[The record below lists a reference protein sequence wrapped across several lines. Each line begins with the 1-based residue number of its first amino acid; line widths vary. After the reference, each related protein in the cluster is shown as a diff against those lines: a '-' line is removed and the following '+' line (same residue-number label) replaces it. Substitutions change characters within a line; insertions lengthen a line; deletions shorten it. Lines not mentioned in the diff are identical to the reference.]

1 MTGLVDQH
9 GRPLRRVPPQGEVA
23 RPTLTGV
30 RQIIGG
36 HPANHLKPE
45 RLAAMLREAEDGDAT
60 AYFELAEDM
69 EERDLHY
76 LGVLA
81 TRKRAVAQLPIDV
94 EAASD
99 DPLDVR
105 AADLVRAWL
114 DRDELESELFDILDA
129 IGKGL
134 SVTEIIWSTSGGRWL
149 PERLEWRD
157 PRWFELSREDGRT
170 LLLRGDDG
178 AQPLEAHRFVIH
190 RHQAKSGL
198 PIRGGLARAVA
209 WSWMFKHFAMK
220 DWIVFCEVYGQPLRL
235 GKYGPGAKEE
245 DKEILWEAVSQIASD
260 CAAILPEEMKV
271 EFVFASGGSTNTSL
285 WKDLCDFL
293 DQQVSKAVLGQTTT
307 TDAISGGHAVAQEH
321 RQVQEDIERADAK
334 LLAASLNRQLVRPIV
349 EYNIGPRPA
358 YPRLRIGREEAV
370 DLAAMSTSL
379 QQLVP
384 LGLKVQMSEVR
395 DKLGFAE
402 PEEGAE
408 VLTAPAPPT
417 IGPFGPP
424 TPVSALHAAAA
435 QPGGPER
442 MIERLGEATAPAL
455 SAMLGRIERAVAEAG
470 DHAELRR
477 RLRDLKLDG
486 SPIADIV
493 TEAMLAAHLAGR
505 YEVVEDG

>member
-1 MTGLVDQH
+1 MALVDQY
-9 GRPLRRVPPQGEVA
+9 GRPLRRVPPLGEVA

-30 RQIIGG
+30 RQIVGG

-45 RLAAMLREAEDGDAT
+45 RLARILREAEDGDAT

-76 LGVLA
+76 LGVLG
-81 TRKRAVAQLPIDV
+81 TRKRAVAQLPIAV

-99 DPLDVR
+99 EPVDVA

-114 DRDELESELFDILDA
+114 DRDELEAELFDILDA

-134 SVTEIIWSTSGGRWL
+134 SITEIVWSTAGGRWL
-149 PERLEWRD
+149 PERLEWRQ
-157 PRWFELSREDGRT
+157 PSWFELSREDGRT
-170 LLLRGDDG
+170 LLLRGDG
-178 AQPLEAHRFVIH
+178 GSRPIEAHRFVVH

-198 PIRGGLARAVA
+198 PIRGGIARVA
-209 WSWMFKHFAMK
+209 AWAWMFKHFAIK
-220 DWIVFCEVYGQPLRL
+220 DWIVFCEVYGQPMRI
-235 GKYGPGAKEE
+235 GKYGVDAKDE
-245 DKEILWEAVSQIASD
+245 DKDVLWEAIAHLKSD

-271 EFVFASGGSTNTSL
+271 ELLFAPGGAANTSL
-285 WKDLCDFL
+285 WKDLCDWL

-349 EYNIGPRPA
+349 DYNLGPRPA
-358 YPRLRIGREEAV
+358 YPLLRIGREEAV

-384 LGLKVQMSEVR
+384 FGMEVQMSEVR

-402 PEEGAE
+402 PEAGAA
-408 VLTAPAPPT
+408 VLKAPAPAPAL
-417 IGPFGPP
+417 GPFGSPP
-424 TPVSALHAAAA
+424 LSALHAAGA
-435 QPGGPER
+435 QPGGPEQ

-455 SAMLGRIERAVAEAG
+455 TAMLERIERAVAEAG
-470 DHAELRR
+470 DHAELQR
-477 RLRDLKLDG
+477 RLRELKLDG
-486 SPIADIV
+486 TAIADIV
-493 TEAMLAAHLAGR
+493 RDAMLAAHLAGR

>member
-1 MTGLVDQH
+1 MAGLVDQH
-9 GRPLRRVPPQGEVA
+9 GRPLRRVPPLGEVA

-30 RQIIGG
+30 RQIVGG
-36 HPANHLKPE
+36 HPANHLRPE
-45 RLAAMLREAEDGDAT
+45 RLVAMLREAEDGDPT
-60 AYFELAEDM
+60 RYFELAEDM

-76 LGVLA
+76 LGVLG

-99 DPLDVR
+99 DPIDVQ

-114 DRDELESELFDILDA
+114 GRDELEAELFDVLDA

-134 SVTEIIWSTSGGRWL
+134 SVTEIVWSTAGGRWL

-157 PRWFELSREDGRT
+157 PRWFELGREDGRT

-178 AQPLEAHRFVIH
+178 SHPLEAHRFVVH

-209 WSWMFKHFAMK
+209 WAWMFKHFSLK
-220 DWIVFCEVYGQPLRL
+220 DWIVFAEVYGQPLRI
-235 GKYGPGAKEE
+235 GKYGPGAKED
-245 DKEILWEAVSQIASD
+245 DKEILWQAVSQIASD

-271 EFVFASGGSTNTSL
+271 ELVFAPGGAANTSL
-285 WKDLCDFL
+285 WKDLCDWL

-349 EYNIGPRPA
+349 DYNIGPRPA

-384 LGLKVQMSEVR
+384 LGLEVQASEVR

-402 PEEGAE
+402 PEAGAA
-408 VLTAPAPPT
+408 VLKVPAPAPAL
-417 IGPFGPP
+417 GPFGPASL
-424 TPVSALHAAAA
+424 SALHAAGA

-455 SAMLGRIERAVAEAG
+455 TAMLARIERTVAEAG
-470 DHAELRR
+470 DHVELQR
-477 RLRDLKLDG
+477 RLRELQLDG
-486 SPIADIV
+486 TPIADIV
-493 TEAMLAAHLAGR
+493 ADAMLAAHLAGR